1 MHLPSPM
8 TLTLSI
14 AFSLLFWS
22 QQPPRPPAPDYI
34 RLLEGERRVS
44 GLQVDRVVQSLGIKP
59 GQRIADLGSGSG
71 LFTRPL
77 AQATG
82 PQGVVY
88 AIDIDPELLRHV
100 EKSAQEKSIANI
112 RTILAAS
119 DDPKIPEPVD
129 LIVIIDTLHH
139 IANQSVYLPGL
150 RKYLRPGGRVAVIDF
165 SKTWPEGHENMKYS
179 VETLDGWMKNGGY
192 TQTAKFDFLTNDFF
206 VVYSP
211 STQSSSRRYIN
222 LPGRT
227 STAPFSDGVLV
238 GNTLYLAGR
247 LGTDPKTGQVPTS
260 VDEEIKFMLDGIK
273 AVLAE
278 AGMTMNNLVSIQVF
292 CSDLTL
298 YDKFNAAYRS
308 YFGQTFPARAFLG
321 SGPLLRGA
329 HFEIQG
335 VAVRD

>member
-1 MHLPSPM
+1 MHLPSPI
-8 TLTLSI
+8 TLSLSF
-14 AFSLLFWS
+14 ALSLLFWF

-34 RLLEGERRVS
+34 RMLEGERRVS

-59 GQRIADLGSGSG
+59 GQRIADIGSGSG

-77 AQATG
+77 AVATG

-112 RTILAAS
+112 RTVLAAA

-139 IANQSVYLPGL
+139 IANQPVYLPGL
-150 RKYLRPGGRVAVIDF
+150 RKYLRPGGRVAIIDF
-165 SKTWPEGHENMKYS
+165 SKTWPEGHESMKYS
-179 VETLDGWMKNGGY
+179 VETLAGWMKNGGY
-192 TQTAKFDFLTNDFF
+192 TQTDTFDFLTNDFF
-206 VVYSP
+206 AVFTP
-211 STQSSSRRYIN
+211 STQSSRRYIN
-222 LPGRT
+222 LPGRAAN
-227 STAPFSDGVLV
+227 APFSDGVLA

-247 LGTDPKTGQVPTS
+247 LGVDPKTGQVPAS
-260 VDEEIKFMLDGIK
+260 VDEEIKLMLDGIK
-273 AVLAE
+273 SVLAE

-292 CSDLTL
+292 CSDLSL
-298 YDKFNAAYRS
+298 YDKFNAAYRT